1 MKLFPKLTGNQRTA
15 AQMASIVVVMLGL
28 AYASVPFYSWFCRV
42 TGFGGATNVAE
53 VGSDVILDQTIKIRF
68 DASVDSGMPWTFKPE
83 VREMELRIG
92 ETGLAFYEAHNPLDV
107 PVAGQATYNV
117 TPYEA
122 GGFFDK
128 IECFCFTEQVLQP
141 GETVMMPVSFF
152 VDPAIVDDREGQYVH
167 TITLS
172 YTFYQIDLPED
183 QRQAALDTS
192 TLTSASQDAIE
203 LN

>member
-1 MKLFPKLTGNQRTA
+1 MILPQIQGPKRTLVQTVA
-15 AQMASIVVVMLGL
+15 VVLLMGGL
-28 AYASVPFYSWFCRV
+28 AWASVPFYDWFCRV

-53 VGSDVILDQTIKIRF
+53 AGSDTVLDQTITIRF
-68 DASVDSGMPWTFKPE
+68 DGSLERDMPWTFKPVE
-83 VREMELRIG
+83 REMTLRIG
-92 ETGLAFYEAHNPLDV
+92 ETGLAFYEASNPTDK
-107 PVAGQATYNV
+107 PIAGQASYNV

-141 GETVMMPVSFF
+141 GETVLMPVTFF

-183 QRQAALDTS
+183 DTQAALAP
-192 TLTSASQDAIE
+192 LTPAETPAID